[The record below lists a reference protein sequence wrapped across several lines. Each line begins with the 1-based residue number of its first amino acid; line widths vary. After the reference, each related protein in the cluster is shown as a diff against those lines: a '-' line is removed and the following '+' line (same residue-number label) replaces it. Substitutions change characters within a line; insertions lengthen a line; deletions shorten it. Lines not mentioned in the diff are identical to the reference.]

1 MKQGS
6 GTMTTGPVT
15 AIALGYR
22 GYAVTFTV
30 SQLSLRMTP
39 EARR

>member
-1 MKQGS
+1 
-6 GTMTTGPVT
+6 MTTGPIT
-15 AIALGYR
+15 ATALDYR

-39 EARR
+39 EALR